1 MRIYLKKLTSI
12 NVPMKLTYQGYKGQS
27 PATDFQTKQEI
38 PGKFQYLHIFS
49 NAQYPEICF
58 YANEYEHKDLETFK
72 PLDRVTVCKMEKKR
86 EGKPSY
92 FNYVFAAEGDAMESV
107 VSEPP
112 RMTPTQ
118 ERKLESTVDAMA
130 VKNAAISLQG
140 FAQQILP
147 VIVSSELMNVAANPR
162 EIIQQSFDLAE
173 LAYKENLKR
182 AKALVSDLGFDSL

>member
-1 MRIYLKKLTSI
+1 MRIYLKKLLSI
-12 NVPMKLTYQGYKGQS
+12 NVPLKLTYQGYKGQS
-27 PATDFQTKQEI
+27 PATDYQTKQEI

-92 FNYVFAAEGDAMESV
+92 FNYVFAAEGDAMETV

-118 ERKLESTVDAMA
+118 ERKLESAVDAMA

-140 FAQQILP
+140 FAQQILGNTSQNDSMSKQDR
-147 VIVSSELMNVAANPR
+147 IEWA
-162 EIIQQSFDLAE
+162 FDLAE